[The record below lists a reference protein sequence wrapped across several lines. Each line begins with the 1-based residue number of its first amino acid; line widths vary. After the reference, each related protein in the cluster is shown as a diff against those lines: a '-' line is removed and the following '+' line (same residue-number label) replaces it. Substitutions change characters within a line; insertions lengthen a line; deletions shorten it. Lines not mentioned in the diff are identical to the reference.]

1 MNRFLFNN
9 GVLEEFLRNRTNRA
23 LREADGLHD
32 EKFASET
39 VEKIAEEFCNR
50 YSLQTPTL
58 QEPERSPDIKPVKAT
73 KQSFFPKKQY
83 TVDAKE
89 VTFKITYMGSLELFN
104 HSPDIFTS
112 NSLEGFV
119 TGNQV
124 CFQRI
129 VDISQDVS
137 VLQQQ
142 FKDWEWELKS
152 KLDTI
157 NKQVNS
163 YHEVLRQKI
172 KYIVEQKKAVYDTIQ
187 ADRAKFM

>member
-9 GVLEEFLRNRTNRA
+9 GFLEEFLRNRINRA
-23 LREADGLHD
+23 IIDTGSILD
-32 EKFASET
+32 ERLVSGT
-39 VEKIAEEFCNR
+39 VEKITEEFCSK
-50 YSLQTPTL
+50 YLLETLTL
-58 QEPERSPDIKPVKAT
+58 QEPERVPDIKLVKVT
-73 KQSFFPKKQY
+73 KQNIFPRQQY

-104 HSPDIFTS
+104 HRPDIFTA
-112 NSLEGFV
+112 NLLEGFV

-142 FKDWEWELKS
+142 FKDWEWKLKS
-152 KLDTI
+152 KLDTV

-172 KYIVEQKKAVYDTIQ
+172 KCIVEQKKFVYDTIQ